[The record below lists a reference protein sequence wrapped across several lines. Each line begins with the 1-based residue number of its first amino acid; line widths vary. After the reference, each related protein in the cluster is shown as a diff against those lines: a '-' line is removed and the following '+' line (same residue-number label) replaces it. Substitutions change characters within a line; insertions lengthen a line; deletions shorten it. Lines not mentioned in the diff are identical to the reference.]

1 MDVLVRGGDEAFE
14 QRMRLV
20 RLALKFRMELARHEK
35 RMVFQ
40 FDDLDEFAV
49 GRIAAENEPGFL
61 KFFAVGVVEFVA
73 MAMAFV
79 DDE

>member
-1 MDVLVRGGDEAFE
+1 MDELVRGGDETFE

-20 RLALKFRMELARHEK
+20 RLALEFRMKLARDK
-35 RMVFQ
+35 KWMVFQ

-49 GRIAAENEPGFL
+49 GRIAAENKSGFL
-61 KFFAVGVVEFVA
+61 EFFAVGVVEFVA

-79 DDE
+79 NDE

>member
-1 MDVLVRGGDEAFE
+1 MDVLMRGGDEALE

-20 RLALKFRMELARHEK
+20 RLALKFRMKLARDKK

-49 GRIAAENEPGFL
+49 G
-61 KFFAVGVVEFVA
+61 
-73 MAMAFV
+73 
-79 DDE
+79 